1 MENLAIS
8 FFERIKEQVTLR
20 TIKYCILMAGF
31 LCVCVPSLYGVENLN
46 VTGKV
51 VDSSGEPLI
60 GVSIKVENKNMGT
73 TTDINGNFTLADIPK
88 NTVLVLTYIGME
100 TQKVTVTQNRLNI
113 VMRENSVQLE
123 EVVAIGYGT
132 VKKEELTSAVTKV
145 GEESFNAGV
154 TTSPINLLNGKVP
167 GLSIR
172 NTSGNDPNASPEIHL
187 RGIGSIRAGSAP
199 LIIVDGTYST
209 MSELQAINANDIKS
223 FNVLKDGSSAAIYGT
238 RGSNGVIIVETK
250 NASKGKAS
258 IEYTSYYYT
267 ERPVRKLEMMSA
279 DEYMGYLKD
288 KGHST
293 INNDYG
299 FSTDWTDQLIRNNFS
314 YYQGVSFS
322 TGTEISSIRGSV
334 GYRDSESMVIN
345 TGNKQLTGRVNFKQY
360 FFDKKLTIEGTLNGA
375 NTQSD
380 YTDYGAFM
388 QAIVYHPTAPVYNQE
403 GKFFEYAGVG
413 PYNPVAL
420 LSQVDNRG
428 ERYTYSGNL
437 SANLKVL
444 PCLSVYA
451 MMSANNDTYEGSKY
465 ISRDSRYSVLGGF
478 EGQADMN
485 TYFYKKRTFEAYA
498 NYSFSTDVHNLTAL
512 AGYSFN
518 REDRTWHNASNS
530 GFLTDIPGANNI
542 GNGTYLEDGLASMGR
557 GQDESKLIAFFGRI
571 NYSYKGKYLFNAS
584 VRREG
589 STRFGENHKWG
600 WFPAVS
606 AGWRILEENFFS
618 DATPL
623 SNLKLRVGFGITG
636 NQDIPLYASI
646 AKYND
651 LGYAYYNGKWDKVY
665 GPVSNPNPDLKW
677 EKNAEYNAGVDFGI
691 WNDRLT
697 ASVDY
702 YYRKTTDLL
711 DWYDAQMPS
720 NIYSTIFTNVGT
732 LTNQGI
738 EFAIGYDVIRNKE
751 LKWHLDGGFS
761 YNENKLVSLANSS
774 YRANHITYN
783 PLSSPANGQ
792 TTYILEEG
800 KPIGTYYG
808 LKYRGFNSAGK
819 WVFEDRDEDGAYSDK
834 DYTYLGNGLPKWY
847 FNLASTLTW
856 KDFDFS
862 FQLRGAA
869 GFKVL
874 NTKRIYYENS
884 VSLPFNLLK
893 SALGRPLNDAATFSD
908 YYLEK
913 GNYLKLDNI
922 TVGYTFDLSQ
932 LKYVSNARIYAT
944 ATNLLTITGYT
955 GVDPEV
961 GTGLTPGFDD
971 SGYYPRSTTLMLGLN
986 IKF

>member
-1 MENLAIS
+1 
-8 FFERIKEQVTLR
+8 
-20 TIKYCILMAGF
+20 
-31 LCVCVPSLYGVENLN
+31 
-46 VTGKV
+46 
-51 VDSSGEPLI
+51 
-60 GVSIKVENKNMGT
+60 
-73 TTDINGNFTLADIPK
+73 
-88 NTVLVLTYIGME
+88 
-100 TQKVTVTQNRLNI
+100 
-113 VMRENSVQLE
+113 
-123 EVVAIGYGT
+123 
-132 VKKEELTSAVTKV
+132 
-145 GEESFNAGV
+145 
-154 TTSPINLLNGKVP
+154 
-167 GLSIR
+167 
-172 NTSGNDPNASPEIHL
+172 
-187 RGIGSIRAGSAP
+187 
-199 LIIVDGTYST
+199 
-209 MSELQAINANDIKS
+209 
-223 FNVLKDGSSAAIYGT
+223 
-238 RGSNGVIIVETK
+238 
-250 NASKGKAS
+250 
-258 IEYTSYYYT
+258 
-267 ERPVRKLEMMSA
+267 
-279 DEYMGYLKD
+279 
-288 KGHST
+288 
-293 INNDYG
+293 
-299 FSTDWTDQLIRNNFS
+299 
-314 YYQGVSFS
+314 
-322 TGTEISSIRGSV
+322 
-334 GYRDSESMVIN
+334 
-345 TGNKQLTGRVNFKQY
+345 
-360 FFDKKLTIEGTLNGA
+360 
-375 NTQSD
+375 
-380 YTDYGAFM
+380 
-388 QAIVYHPTAPVYNQE
+388 
-403 GKFFEYAGVG
+403 
-413 PYNPVAL
+413 
-420 LSQVDNRG
+420 
-428 ERYTYSGNL
+428 
-437 SANLKVL
+437 
-444 PCLSVYA
+444 

-465 ISRDSRYSVLGGF
+465 ISRDSRYSILGGF

-512 AGYSFN
+512 VGYSFN

-677 EKNAEYNAGVDFGI
+677 EKNAEYNVGIDFGI

-808 LKYRGFNSAGK
+808 LKYRGFNSVGK

>member
-60 GVSIKVENKNMGT
+60 GVSIRVENKNMGT

-322 TGTEISSIRGSV
+322 TGTENSSIRGSV

-465 ISRDSRYSVLGGF
+465 ISRDSRYSILGGF

-571 NYSYKGKYLFNAS
+571 NYSYKGKYLFMR
-584 VRREG
+584 V
-589 STRFGENHKWG
+589 
-600 WFPAVS
+600 
-606 AGWRILEENFFS
+606 S
-618 DATPL
+618 DAKVLP
-623 SNLKLRVGFGITG
+623 
-636 NQDIPLYASI
+636 ASERI
-646 AKYND
+646 I
-651 LGYAYYNGKWDKVY
+651 NG
-665 GPVSNPNPDLKW
+665 
-677 EKNAEYNAGVDFGI
+677 
-691 WNDRLT
+691 
-697 ASVDY
+697 
-702 YYRKTTDLL
+702 
-711 DWYDAQMPS
+711 
-720 NIYSTIFTNVGT
+720 
-732 LTNQGI
+732 
-738 EFAIGYDVIRNKE
+738 
-751 LKWHLDGGFS
+751 
-761 YNENKLVSLANSS
+761 
-774 YRANHITYN
+774 
-783 PLSSPANGQ
+783 
-792 TTYILEEG
+792 
-800 KPIGTYYG
+800 
-808 LKYRGFNSAGK
+808 
-819 WVFEDRDEDGAYSDK
+819 
-834 DYTYLGNGLPKWY
+834 
-847 FNLASTLTW
+847 
-856 KDFDFS
+856 
-862 FQLRGAA
+862 A
-869 GFKVL
+869 GFL
-874 NTKRIYYENS
+874 L
-884 VSLPFNLLK
+884 SLPDGEYWKKISLVMLPR
-893 SALGRPLNDAATFSD
+893 LATS
-908 YYLEK
+908 
-913 GNYLKLDNI
+913 NY
-922 TVGYTFDLSQ
+922 V
-932 LKYVSNARIYAT
+932 
-944 ATNLLTITGYT
+944 
-955 GVDPEV
+955 
-961 GTGLTPGFDD
+961 
-971 SGYYPRSTTLMLGLN
+971 
-986 IKF
+986 

>member
-1 MENLAIS
+1 M
-8 FFERIKEQVTLR
+8 
-20 TIKYCILMAGF
+20 
-31 LCVCVPSLYGVENLN
+31 
-46 VTGKV
+46 
-51 VDSSGEPLI
+51 
-60 GVSIKVENKNMGT
+60 
-73 TTDINGNFTLADIPK
+73 
-88 NTVLVLTYIGME
+88 
-100 TQKVTVTQNRLNI
+100 
-113 VMRENSVQLE
+113 
-123 EVVAIGYGT
+123 
-132 VKKEELTSAVTKV
+132 
-145 GEESFNAGV
+145 
-154 TTSPINLLNGKVP
+154 
-167 GLSIR
+167 
-172 NTSGNDPNASPEIHL
+172 
-187 RGIGSIRAGSAP
+187 
-199 LIIVDGTYST
+199 
-209 MSELQAINANDIKS
+209 
-223 FNVLKDGSSAAIYGT
+223 
-238 RGSNGVIIVETK
+238 
-250 NASKGKAS
+250 
-258 IEYTSYYYT
+258 
-267 ERPVRKLEMMSA
+267 
-279 DEYMGYLKD
+279 
-288 KGHST
+288 
-293 INNDYG
+293 
-299 FSTDWTDQLIRNNFS
+299 
-314 YYQGVSFS
+314 
-322 TGTEISSIRGSV
+322 
-334 GYRDSESMVIN
+334 
-345 TGNKQLTGRVNFKQY
+345 
-360 FFDKKLTIEGTLNGA
+360 
-375 NTQSD
+375 
-380 YTDYGAFM
+380 
-388 QAIVYHPTAPVYNQE
+388 
-403 GKFFEYAGVG
+403 
-413 PYNPVAL
+413 
-420 LSQVDNRG
+420 
-428 ERYTYSGNL
+428 
-437 SANLKVL
+437 
-444 PCLSVYA
+444 
-451 MMSANNDTYEGSKY
+451 
-465 ISRDSRYSVLGGF
+465 
-478 EGQADMN
+478 
-485 TYFYKKRTFEAYA
+485 
-498 NYSFSTDVHNLTAL
+498 
-512 AGYSFN
+512 
-518 REDRTWHNASNS
+518 
-530 GFLTDIPGANNI
+530 
-542 GNGTYLEDGLASMGR
+542 
-557 GQDESKLIAFFGRI
+557 
-571 NYSYKGKYLFNAS
+571 
-584 VRREG
+584 
-589 STRFGENHKWG
+589 
-600 WFPAVS
+600 
-606 AGWRILEENFFS
+606 
-618 DATPL
+618 
-623 SNLKLRVGFGITG
+623 
-636 NQDIPLYASI
+636 
-646 AKYND
+646 
-651 LGYAYYNGKWDKVY
+651 
-665 GPVSNPNPDLKW
+665 KW
-677 EKNAEYNAGVDFGI
+677 EKNAEYNAGIDFGI

-774 YRANHITYN
+774 YHANHITYN

>member
-1 MENLAIS
+1 
-8 FFERIKEQVTLR
+8 
-20 TIKYCILMAGF
+20 
-31 LCVCVPSLYGVENLN
+31 
-46 VTGKV
+46 
-51 VDSSGEPLI
+51 
-60 GVSIKVENKNMGT
+60 
-73 TTDINGNFTLADIPK
+73 
-88 NTVLVLTYIGME
+88 
-100 TQKVTVTQNRLNI
+100 
-113 VMRENSVQLE
+113 
-123 EVVAIGYGT
+123 
-132 VKKEELTSAVTKV
+132 
-145 GEESFNAGV
+145 
-154 TTSPINLLNGKVP
+154 
-167 GLSIR
+167 
-172 NTSGNDPNASPEIHL
+172 
-187 RGIGSIRAGSAP
+187 
-199 LIIVDGTYST
+199 
-209 MSELQAINANDIKS
+209 
-223 FNVLKDGSSAAIYGT
+223 
-238 RGSNGVIIVETK
+238 
-250 NASKGKAS
+250 
-258 IEYTSYYYT
+258 
-267 ERPVRKLEMMSA
+267 
-279 DEYMGYLKD
+279 
-288 KGHST
+288 
-293 INNDYG
+293 
-299 FSTDWTDQLIRNNFS
+299 
-314 YYQGVSFS
+314 
-322 TGTEISSIRGSV
+322 
-334 GYRDSESMVIN
+334 
-345 TGNKQLTGRVNFKQY
+345 
-360 FFDKKLTIEGTLNGA
+360 
-375 NTQSD
+375 
-380 YTDYGAFM
+380 
-388 QAIVYHPTAPVYNQE
+388 
-403 GKFFEYAGVG
+403 
-413 PYNPVAL
+413 
-420 LSQVDNRG
+420 
-428 ERYTYSGNL
+428 
-437 SANLKVL
+437 
-444 PCLSVYA
+444 

-618 DATPL
+618 DAPPL

-677 EKNAEYNAGVDFGI
+677 EKNAEYNAGIDFGI

-808 LKYRGFNSAGK
+808 LKYRGFNSVGK